1 MTRQHFNLAAFERAF
16 RSVPSDF
23 KLSHLPEVECYRGQI
38 YFGYFLSQC
47 TTPCALSSSSYAA
60 RWILKSTTP
69 LCRKEPLSEKI
80 VPATSPHYRLCGPT
94 VNDYYVMTPFPA
106 GSFFYFCFTAPSAR
120 LKRKHVCSLPEKM
133 EQPEIESRITAC
145 PFDLHLPIVHGRASK
160 RPLTHHILPL
170 PPVSLCTTAATAS
183 KSSRVPHFSP
193 FVIWYHPPLFIF
205 FFLFTAQNAGRTVCE
220 ETGSTNRRS
229 ASTWRTGRTRTVA
242 QIEELRGDAGEGEE
256 GSRTTTNKTN
266 LKANQEG
273 WEGARKGGGIMVVSH
288 PLALPRLQRTME
300 QTALQERRSLRTVR
314 AVPEPSRRYS
324 ERSYLLLLC
333 YLTAFRH
340 RPRRAERANLRRSSP
355 RTAGRNS
362 WQALD
367 ADGPRGGSVV
377 RGGLISARLH
387 GGRGGIPRI
396 RLRPGPRE
404 GRRDGPEPRRRWSQL
419 ASPGGRRR
427 DRRVVARWEESGG
440 AARRE
445 TVGIVQNFRVH
456 RCYLSSTATR
466 VGGIVHELKEETLW
480 KGRDKQE

>member
-1 MTRQHFNLAAFERAF
+1 MSFSKCAQRFQVVPFTGSRMLSGTDLFRLLPEPMHDAMRIVIELLRREVNTKKHHAAMSKRTFERKNSSGYQPSLSIMWPYCEWLLRYDA
-16 RSVPSDF
+16 VPSRVFLLFLHYGTLGSFEEKTRVLATRKNGTTRDWEQDHGVSF
-23 KLSHLPEVECYRGQI
+23 WSPPSNCSRASFQTTLDASYFASSACFALHDGGDCVQKFTRASLFPVCY
-38 YFGYFLSQC
+38 LV
-47 TTPCALSSSSYAA
+47 SSS
-60 RWILKSTTP
+60 P
-69 LCRKEPLSEKI
+69 L
-80 VPATSPHYRLCGPT
+80 Y
-94 VNDYYVMTPFPA
+94 
-106 GSFFYFCFTAPSAR
+106 
-120 LKRKHVCSLPEKM
+120 
-133 EQPEIESRITAC
+133 
-145 PFDLHLPIVHGRASK
+145 
-160 RPLTHHILPL
+160 
-170 PPVSLCTTAATAS
+170 
-183 KSSRVPHFSP
+183 
-193 FVIWYHPPLFIF
+193 F

-367 ADGPRGGSVV
+367 ADGPRGGSVI